1 MSTLMSKLKSELT
14 AAVKLRCREEGFTKK
29 GYWFRRTSSKEGF
42 DDMLLFGQSYYV
54 TARALTVSV
63 GIRNLNIE
71 QLFVKL
77 TANHLCVP
85 LPLVVINIGYLEAQK
100 WYKDW
105 YMKDTTNLDN
115 IVNEIFEEIR
125 QYACPFFDEY
135 ADLDRLIEVFEHR
148 DLFIGKAEQF
158 YFLPL
163 LYLIT
168 GQKNKGLEF
177 YDNLPDDFVLDDWKR
192 NYIEKYKR
200 DL

>member
-85 LPLVVINIGYLEAQK
+85 LPLVVINIGYLEPQK

-115 IVNEIFEEIR
+115 ESHE
-125 QYACPFFDEY
+125 
-135 ADLDRLIEVFEHR
+135 
-148 DLFIGKAEQF
+148 
-158 YFLPL
+158 L
-163 LYLIT
+163 LYDLMDRAHLSGT
-168 GQKNKGLEF
+168 GRK
-177 YDNLPDDFVLDDWKR
+177 
-192 NYIEKYKR
+192 
-200 DL
+200 